1 MTIGAWRKMTD
12 DWNSDRVVPGRGSA
26 GPPRRSPLNGSER
39 RQRNLIIG
47 VSIGSVVVLVA
58 GMIAFVATRESGAA
72 TTAQSSAPPTSVPG
86 TVPVTSMRT
95 SAADPS
101 TTLVETTVPVAIV
114 PIVANAD
121 AGSDLAV
128 NRGGEFR
135 LIAADL
141 APGTPNAAVRW
152 TQIDGPDATAG
163 VGSLRGAEAVA
174 IAPDDVA
181 TLAFTLE
188 VAGTNGVATD
198 DVVVRVFEDAG
209 RAAFVD
215 GERGT
220 DVGDG
225 TMGAPFKSIAAA
237 AAAARGSDLY
247 VRSVGIYDESD
258 ATIELGPG
266 MSVYGGFDEQ
276 WNRDADRRAVVTGHE
291 VAMTVFG
298 DAERWIASIEIKSA
312 DVTGEGSS
320 IGVLISGAQQVN
332 LIDSRVVSGR
342 GGAGALGGSGAASIG
357 VSAADVDQLSIE
369 RSTVNGGNGGNGG
382 IAPDNGGVAEAGVA
396 GMSANGRNGG
406 SGSGDGGAGGRG
418 GETSNGAN
426 GGSGQ
431 SSGGQ
436 GGTNSAPDGRPG
448 VGGVGGVG
456 GAGGVGGDA
465 LVSQAGQDTVPVGA
479 AGGTGEPGITGR
491 GGGGGGGGF
500 GPLLLAGG
508 GGGGAGAGGAP
519 GSGATGGGGGGGSVG
534 LHAVGVDRLVISE
547 SLVAGGRGGN
557 GAAGG
562 AGAPGGAGGS
572 GGSGAVGVDGVI
584 ADGGDGGGAGAGG
597 GGGHGGAG
605 GGGAGG
611 PSYGMLT
618 TRVAELFIDST
629 RIRGGGGG
637 AGADGGAG
645 GRNGGAGGSG
655 TSRAGGLPGS
665 PGGANPDARGNG
677 ASGGSSYGWFD
688 DSRADQA
695 FSDASFGE
703 GTGGLGGDGATAGND
718 GTVITSN
725 V

>member
-1 MTIGAWRKMTD
+1 MAND
-12 DWNSDRVVPGRGSA
+12 DWNSDRAVPGQGPA
-26 GPPRRSPLNGSER
+26 GPPRRSPLTARER

-47 VSIGSVVVLVA
+47 LSIGSVVVLLA

-72 TTAQSSAPPTSVPG
+72 TTTAQSSALPTSAPD
-86 TVPVTSMRT
+86 TVPVTSMT
-95 SAADPS
+95 TAATDPS
-101 TTLVETTVPVAIV
+101 TTLVETTVPTTTV

-121 AGSDLAV
+121 AGPDLAV

-152 TQIDGPDATAG
+152 TQTDGPDATAG

-188 VAGTNGVATD
+188 VAGTDGVATD

-220 DVGDG
+220 DAGDG
-225 TMGAPFKSIAAA
+225 TMEAPFKSIAAA

-258 ATIELGPG
+258 ATIELGSG
-266 MSVYGGFDEQ
+266 MSVYGGFDEK
-276 WNRDADRRAVVTGHE
+276 WTRDADRRAVITGHE

-298 DAERWIASIEIKSA
+298 DAERWIASIELKSA

-332 LIDSRVVSGR
+332 LMDSRVVSGR
-342 GGAGALGGSGAASIG
+342 GGAGAPGGSGAVSIG
-357 VSAADVDQLSIE
+357 VSATDVDQLSIK
-369 RSTVNGGNGGNGG
+369 RSTINSGNGGNGG
-382 IAPDNGGVAEAGVA
+382 IAPDTDGVAEAGGS

-406 SGSGDGGAGGRG
+406 SGSGAGGAGGRG

-431 SSGGQ
+431 ASGGQ

-448 VGGVGGVG
+448 SGGNGGVGGVG
-456 GAGGVGGDA
+456 GDGGDA
-465 LVSQAGQDTVPVGA
+465 LVSQAGQETIPVGA

-500 GPLLLAGG
+500 GPLLVAGG
-508 GGGGAGAGGAP
+508 GGGGAGAGGAL

-547 SLVAGGRGGN
+547 SLVAGGSGGN

-562 AGAPGGAGGS
+562 AGAPGSAGGR
-572 GGSGAVGVDGVI
+572 GGAGAVGVNGVI

-597 GGGHGGAG
+597 GGGGGGAG

-645 GRNGGAGGSG
+645 GRNGVAGGSG
-655 TSRAGGLPGS
+655 TTRAGGLPGS
-665 PGGANPDARGNG
+665 PGEANPDAQGDG

-695 FSDASFGE
+695 FSDALFGE
-703 GTGGLGGDGATAGND
+703 GTAGSGGDGAIAGDD
-718 GTVITSN
+718 GAVITSN

>member
-1 MTIGAWRKMTD
+1 
-12 DWNSDRVVPGRGSA
+12 
-26 GPPRRSPLNGSER
+26 
-39 RQRNLIIG
+39 
-47 VSIGSVVVLVA
+47 
-58 GMIAFVATRESGAA
+58 MIAFVATRESGAA
-72 TTAQSSAPPTSVPG
+72 TTTAQSSALPTSALD
-86 TVPVTSMRT
+86 TVPVTSMT
-95 SAADPS
+95 TAATDPS
-101 TTLVETTVPVAIV
+101 TTLVETTVPTTTV

-121 AGSDLAV
+121 AGLDLAV

-174 IAPDDVA
+174 IAPDEVA

-188 VAGTNGVATD
+188 VAGTDGVATD

-215 GERGT
+215 GERGS
-220 DVGDG
+220 DAGDG
-225 TMGAPFKSIAAA
+225 TMELPFKSIAAA
-237 AAAARGSDLY
+237 AAASRGSDLY

-266 MSVYGGFDEQ
+266 MSVYGGFDEK
-276 WNRDADRRAVVTGHE
+276 WNRDADRRAVITGHE

-298 DAERWIASIEIKSA
+298 DAERWIASLELKSA

-342 GGAGALGGSGAASIG
+342 GGAGAPGGSGAVSIG
-357 VSAADVDQLSIE
+357 VSATDVDQLSIE

-382 IAPDNGGVAEAGVA
+382 IAPDTDGVAEAGGS

-406 SGSGDGGAGGRG
+406 SGSGAGGAGGRG
-418 GETSNGAN
+418 GEASKGANGAN
-426 GGSGQ
+426 GGSGGNGGSVGSGGSGQ
-431 SSGGQ
+431 ASGGQ
-436 GGTNSAPDGRPG
+436 GGINSAPDGRPGSGG

-456 GAGGVGGDA
+456 GDGGDA
-465 LVSQAGQDTVPVGA
+465 LVSQADQETVPVGA
-479 AGGTGEPGITGR
+479 AGATGEPGITGR

-500 GPLLLAGG
+500 GPLRVAGG

-562 AGAPGGAGGS
+562 AGAPGGAGGR
-572 GGSGAVGVDGVI
+572 GGAGAVGVNGVI
-584 ADGGDGGGAGAGG
+584 AGGDGGDGGGAGAGG

-655 TSRAGGLPGS
+655 TTRAGGLPGS
-665 PGGANPDARGNG
+665 PGGANPEAQGDG

-695 FSDASFGE
+695 LSDASFGE
-703 GTGGLGGDGATAGND
+703 GTAGSGGDGATAGDD
-718 GTVITSN
+718 GAVIASN

>member
-1 MTIGAWRKMTD
+1 
-12 DWNSDRVVPGRGSA
+12 
-26 GPPRRSPLNGSER
+26 
-39 RQRNLIIG
+39 LIIG
-47 VSIGSVVVLVA
+47 LSIGAVIVLLA
-58 GMIAFVATRESGAA
+58 GMIAFVATRDSGT
-72 TTAQSSAPPTSVPG
+72 TTAGQPTVLPTSVPD
-86 TVPVTSMRT
+86 TAAVASSTTST
-95 SAADPS
+95 TAPS
-101 TTLVETTVPVAIV
+101 TTVVETTLPSTTV

-121 AGSDLAV
+121 AGIDLAV
-128 NRGGEFR
+128 NRGSEFR
-135 LIAADL
+135 LIASDL

-181 TLAFTLE
+181 TLVFTLE
-188 VAGTNGVATD
+188 VAGTDGVATD
-198 DVVVRVFEDAG
+198 DVIVRVFEDVS

-215 GERGT
+215 GARGT
-220 DVGDG
+220 DAGDG
-225 TMGAPFKSIAAA
+225 TMAAPFKSISAAA
-237 AAAARGSDLY
+237 AAATGSDLY

-258 ATIELGPG
+258 ATIALASG
-266 MSVYGGFDEQ
+266 MSVYGGFDEN
-276 WNRDADRRAVVTGHE
+276 WNRDADRRAVIIGDE

-298 DAERWIASIEIKSA
+298 DAERWIASIELSSA
-312 DVTGEGSS
+312 DVVGEGPS
-320 IGVLISGAQQVN
+320 IGLLISGAQVVN

-342 GGAGALGGSGAASIG
+342 GGAGSPGGSGAVSSG
-357 VSAADVDQLSIE
+357 VFAADVDQLSIE
-369 RSTVNGGNGGNGG
+369 RSTVNGGTGGTGGNGG
-382 IAPDNGGVAEAGVA
+382 IAPDADDVAEVG
-396 GMSANGRNGG
+396 GSGGTANGRNAG
-406 SGSGDGGAGGRG
+406 SGSGAGGAGGRG

-448 VGGVGGVG
+448 GGGNGGVGGI
-456 GAGGVGGDA
+456 GGDGGTN
-465 LVSQAGQDTVPVGA
+465 LVSAVDDETVPVGA
-479 AGGTGEPGITGR
+479 AGGTGEPGIAGR

-500 GPLLLAGG
+500 GPLLVAGG

-519 GSGATGGGGGGGSVG
+519 GSGAVGGGGGGGSVG

-547 SLVAGGRGGN
+547 SLIAGGRGGN

-562 AGAPGGAGGS
+562 AGAPGGAGGR
-572 GGSGAVGVDGVI
+572 GGSGAVGVDGVV
-584 ADGGDGGGAGAGG
+584 ADGGDGGGGGAGG

-629 RIRGGGGG
+629 RLRGGGGG

-645 GRNGGAGGSG
+645 GRVGGAGGDGSNR
-655 TSRAGGLPGS
+655 TGGISGS
-665 PGGANPDARGNG
+665 PGEPDADSQGDG

-688 DSRADQA
+688 DSGADQA

-703 GTGGLGGDGATAGND
+703 GRAGSGGNGATPGDNGA
-718 GTVITSN
+718 VITSN

>member
-1 MTIGAWRKMTD
+1 MVND
-12 DWNSDRVVPGRGSA
+12 DWNSDRAVPGRGPA
-26 GPPRRSPLNGSER
+26 GPPRRSPLTASER

-47 VSIGSVVVLVA
+47 LSIGSVVVLLA
-58 GMIAFVATRESGAA
+58 GMIAFVATREGGAA
-72 TTAQSSAPPTSVPG
+72 TTAQSSAGPTSAPD
-86 TVPVTSMRT
+86 TVPVTSMT
-95 SAADPS
+95 TTATDPS
-101 TTLVETTVPVAIV
+101 ATLVETTVPTTTV

-121 AGSDLAV
+121 AGPDLAV
-128 NRGGEFR
+128 NRGSEFR

-174 IAPDDVA
+174 KAPDEVA

-188 VAGTNGVATD
+188 VAGTDGVATD
-198 DVVVRVFEDAG
+198 DVVVRVFEDAS

-220 DVGDG
+220 AAGDG
-225 TMGAPFKSIAAA
+225 TMAAPFQSIAAA

-247 VRSVGIYDESD
+247 VRSVGIYDESG

-266 MSVYGGFDEQ
+266 MSVYGGFDEK
-276 WNRDADRRAVVTGHE
+276 WNRDADRRAVITGHE

-298 DAERWIASIEIKSA
+298 DAERWIASIELKSA
-312 DVTGEGSS
+312 DVTGEGPS

-342 GGAGALGGSGAASIG
+342 GGAGAPGDSGAVSVG
-357 VSAADVDQLSIE
+357 VSATDVDQLSIE

-382 IAPDNGGVAEAGVA
+382 IAPDTDGVAEAGGS

-406 SGSGDGGAGGRG
+406 SGSGVGGSGGRG
-418 GETSNGAN
+418 GETSSGAN

-431 SSGGQ
+431 ASGGQ

-448 VGGVGGVG
+448 SGGVGGVG
-456 GAGGVGGDA
+456 GAGGDGGDA
-465 LVSQAGQDTVPVGA
+465 LVSQAGQETVPVGA
-479 AGGTGEPGITGR
+479 TGGTGKPGTTGR

-500 GPLLLAGG
+500 GPLLVAGG

-547 SLVAGGRGGN
+547 SLVAGGRGGD

-562 AGAPGGAGGS
+562 AGAPGGAGGR
-572 GGSGAVGVDGVI
+572 GGAGAVGVNGVI
-584 ADGGDGGGAGAGG
+584 AGGDGGGAGAGG

-629 RIRGGGGG
+629 RVRGGGGG

-645 GRNGGAGGSG
+645 GRNGGAGGNG
-655 TSRAGGLPGS
+655 TARAGGLPGS
-665 PGGANPDARGNG
+665 PGGANPEARGDG

-688 DSRADQA
+688 DSGADQA
-695 FSDASFGE
+695 FSDASFGA
-703 GTGGLGGDGATAGND
+703 GTAGSGGDGATAGDD
-718 GTVITSN
+718 GAVITSN

>member
-1 MTIGAWRKMTD
+1 MTD
-12 DWNSDRVVPGRGSA
+12 DWNSDRAVPGRGAA
-26 GPPRRSPLNGSER
+26 GPARRSPLNDSER
-39 RQRNLIIG
+39 RRRNLIIG
-47 VSIGSVVVLVA
+47 LSIGSVVVLLA
-58 GMIAFVATRESGAA
+58 GMIAFVATRGSGTP
-72 TTAQSSAPPTSVPG
+72 TTVQFSALPTSAPG
-86 TVPVTSMRT
+86 TVPVTLSTT
-95 SAADPS
+95 SATDPS
-101 TTLVETTVPVAIV
+101 TTVVETTLPPTTV

-121 AGSDLAV
+121 AGTDLAV

-135 LIAADL
+135 LIAARL

-152 TQIDGPDATAG
+152 TQTDGPDATAG

-174 IAPDDVA
+174 IAPDEVA

-188 VAGTNGVATD
+188 VAGTDGVATD
-198 DVVVRVFEDAG
+198 DVVVRVFEDSS

-220 DVGDG
+220 DAGDG
-225 TMGAPFKSIAAA
+225 TMEAPFKSIAAA
-237 AAAARGSDLY
+237 ATAARGSDLY

-258 ATIELGPG
+258 ATIELGSG
-266 MSVYGGFDEQ
+266 MSIYGGFDEK
-276 WNRDADRRAVVTGHE
+276 WNRDADRRVVITGNE
-291 VAMTVFG
+291 VALTVFG
-298 DAERWIASIEIKSA
+298 DAERWIASIELKSA

-320 IGVLISGAQQVN
+320 IGVLIAGAQQVN

-342 GGAGALGGSGAASIG
+342 GGTGAAGGSGAVSIG
-357 VSAADVDQLSIE
+357 VSATDVDQLSIE

-382 IAPDNGGVAEAGVA
+382 RAPDTDDVVEAGFA
-396 GMSANGRNGG
+396 GGSASGRNAG
-406 SGSGDGGAGGRG
+406 SGSGAGGAGGRG

-436 GGTNSAPDGRPG
+436 GGTSSAPDGGPG
-448 VGGVGGVG
+448 SGGNGGVVGGVGGVG
-456 GAGGVGGDA
+456 GDGGDK
-465 LVSQAGQDTVPVGA
+465 LVSQAHQETVPVGA
-479 AGGTGEPGITGR
+479 TGGTGEPGIAGR

-500 GPLLLAGG
+500 GPLLVAGG

-519 GSGATGGGGGGGSVG
+519 GSGAVGGGGGGGSVG

-562 AGAPGGAGGS
+562 AGALGGAGGR
-572 GGSGAVGVDGVI
+572 GGDGAVGVDGVI
-584 ADGGDGGGAGAGG
+584 ANGGDGGGGGAGG

-645 GRNGGAGGSG
+645 GRDGGAGG
-655 TSRAGGLPGS
+655 AGGGSSTRTGGIAGS
-665 PGGANPDARGNG
+665 PSGVNPDSQGDG

-688 DSRADQA
+688 DSGADQA

-703 GTGGLGGDGATAGND
+703 GTAGSGGGGATAGND
-718 GTVITSN
+718 GAVITSN